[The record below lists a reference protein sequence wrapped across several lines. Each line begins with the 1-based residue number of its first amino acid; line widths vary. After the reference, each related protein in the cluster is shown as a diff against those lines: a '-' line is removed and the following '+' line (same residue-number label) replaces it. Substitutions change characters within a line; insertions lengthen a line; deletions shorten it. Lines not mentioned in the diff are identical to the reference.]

1 MKKLLIVLAIVFAL
15 CEEAKK
21 EEVQDPNLEL
31 GFRMPSFNMPRF
43 NMPRFNMPRFNMPKF
58 NMPRFNVPKFNAP
71 RFNVPKFNTPRFNV
85 PKFNIP
91 NINNRFNIR
100 NNWLNNKFNLR
111 NNLFNNNQFKLRN
124 NLLNNQLNKNN
135 NWLLNKNNWL
145 KNKNNLLNN
154 NNNWLKNNFL
164 KNNKFNPI
172 NFNDKLKKFLTS
184 DKTPKW
190 IKSIG
195 NAIGKVVNTLK
206 RIGVWEPLV
215 NMVKQFGLQKAEE
228 FCNEHASEE
237 TCQTIIE
244 AAGNLLNKNKQN

>member
-1 MKKLLIVLAIVFAL
+1 MNK
-15 CEEAKK
+15 
-21 EEVQDPNLEL
+21 N
-31 GFRMPSFNMPRF
+31 
-43 NMPRFNMPRFNMPKF
+43 
-58 NMPRFNVPKFNAP
+58 
-71 RFNVPKFNTPRFNV
+71 
-85 PKFNIP
+85 
-91 NINNRFNIR
+91 
-100 NNWLNNKFNLR
+100 NNWL
-111 NNLFNNNQFKLRN
+111 
-124 NLLNNQLNKNN
+124 LNKN

-154 NNNWLKNNFL
+154 NNNWLKNNWL
-164 KNNKFNPI
+164 KNNKLNPI
-172 NFNDKLKKFLTS
+172 NLNNKLKNFLTS

-215 NMVKQFGLQKAEE
+215 DMVKQFGLQKAEE